1 MMRRLF
7 FCLLIVLIVLPFALP
22 ARENRYIYSET
33 QTGSPLF
40 VLTAPDHPDPAA
52 RNLLEAYVQTWNEN
66 PPEGRVLAAF
76 TVNDFSRLPESLRK
90 DPPEGTAALIEHLV
104 TEDSLVMIVLL
115 PGAEDRVTVHTGI
128 RGETPPR
135 WLVQTV
141 SDTLQDH
148 DLPWQFAESRMQ
160 VYRMGWI
167 REEPVVRAYHNA
179 GIPVLCLETSLDLAG
194 VLDSLARSFSPG
206 IPEEQDRHF
215 LIQRF
220 HNLPFFIG
228 ERSMVVF
235 IVIAFALIL
244 LFLFVFSFLTG
255 ISPERRLRYTL
266 SLWWLPLLYLVVNIT
281 GLYAGGA
288 MAAFLFKFRFSTSES
303 WTLLPVLAIAAKF
316 IFAWFITTA
325 ILSFNQA
332 IRFPDD
338 DSVYGYLSA
347 FCAMVNIFIFSAFD
361 FSLTPMFVL
370 LYAITFI
377 FYHLKHPVFMIA
389 GIFILFLPLYP
400 YGSILFSGTREAIEP
415 LFSGD
420 SGWNIRIAFLA
431 LPFQFMISRF
441 LHSMGFFGRKND
453 FYLPVQLFPAV
464 IAALVLAVTILFYPG
479 WGPGRPIPVQIRH
492 TLSDS
497 GNRIELTAPADT
509 RQFRL
514 ARDPALAVSPDFPEE
529 PDSFFRTETH
539 TRRFLDKQLADITIT
554 PALPANRIEVVI
566 SADRGISVY
575 SASIPHTYLGAGEDT
590 LFVSPENPSGSYSF
604 HFSSGEHSRITAKIR
619 MYSTANPWGITLE
632 DPYTEPQYV
641 LEAVKTVDFIPSAEP
656 EQPQDGDS

>member
-1 MMRRLF
+1 MTRRLF
-7 FCLLIVLIVLPFALP
+7 FCLLIILIVLPFALP
-22 ARENRYIYSET
+22 ARENHYIYSET
-33 QTGSPLF
+33 RSGSPLF
-40 VLTAPDHPDPAA
+40 VLTAPDHPDSSAKD
-52 RNLLEAYVQTWNEN
+52 LLEAYVQTWDEQ

-76 TVNDFSRLPESLRK
+76 TENDFSPLPESLRK
-90 DPPEGTAALIEHLV
+90 DPPEGAAALIEHLA

-115 PGAEDRVTVHTGI
+115 PGPEDRITVHTGI
-128 RGETPPR
+128 RGDTPPR

-141 SDTLQDH
+141 AETLQDH
-148 DLPWQFAESRMQ
+148 GLPWQFAESRMQ

-167 REEPVVRAYHNA
+167 REQPVVRAYHDA
-179 GIPVLCLETSLDLAG
+179 EIPVVCIETSMDLSG
-194 VLDSLARSFSPG
+194 VLGSLAQSFSPG

-215 LIQRF
+215 LIQQFR
-220 HNLPFFIG
+220 NAPFFIG
-228 ERSMVVF
+228 ERTMVLF
-235 IVIAFALIL
+235 IIIAFALIL
-244 LFLFVFSFLTG
+244 LFLFLFSFLTG
-255 ISPERRLRYTL
+255 IYPERRLRYTL

-288 MAAFLFKFRFSTSES
+288 VANFLFKFRFSNSES
-303 WTLLPVLAIAAKF
+303 WTLFPVLAITAKF

-347 FCAMVNIFIFSAFD
+347 FCAMLNIFIFSAFD

-370 LYAITFI
+370 IYAITFI
-377 FYHLKHPVFMIA
+377 FYHLKHPAFTIV

-400 YGSILFSGTREAIEP
+400 YGVILFSGTKEAIEP

-441 LHSMGFFGRKND
+441 LHFMGFFGRKND

-464 IAALVLAVTILFYPG
+464 IAAFVLAGTILFYPG
-479 WGPGRPIPVQIRH
+479 WGPGRPIPIEIRH
-492 TLSDS
+492 TLSDT

-509 RQFRL
+509 RRFRL
-514 ARDPALAVSPDFPEE
+514 KRDPALAVSPDSPEGA
-529 PDSFFRTETH
+529 DSFFQVETH
-539 TRRFLDKQLADITIT
+539 TRRFLDKQLADISIT
-554 PALPANRIEVVI
+554 PTLPASRIEVVI
-566 SADRGISVY
+566 SADSGISVY
-575 SASIPHTYLGAGEDT
+575 SASIPYTYLGAGENT
-590 LFVSPENPSGSYSF
+590 LFVSPDNPSGPFMF
-604 HFSSGEHSRITAKIR
+604 HFSSGEQSRITATVK

-632 DPYTEPQYV
+632 DRYTEPQYV
-641 LEAVKTVDFIPSAEP
+641 LEAVKTVDFIPPAEP